1 MVSTLCVHLRACETA
16 IVHRPRVESTK
27 PGRPTGVGIGWPRY
41 AWGTDVAELLR
52 VEAAHCAREAAVD
65 DDPAIVRVARWAH
78 PLCCPRPS
86 FFSVGVRVVVSAL
99 SGNSPVS
106 EAAISRHVLRWI
118 CMEGGCVGCV
128 PEVERETL
136 VLHSMLLGPDYTLF
150 VWVQAP
156 IVDHISTTH
165 HDTIYAVGACV
176 PTLRSTQHS
185 EERRAAQHHDAR
197 NRNGKLSKA
206 SWSTLQP

>member
-1 MVSTLCVHLRACETA
+1 VSTIRKVLPTWVISTLCVHLRACEAA
-16 IVHRPRVESTK
+16 IVHRSRVESTE

-52 VEAAHCAREAAVD
+52 VEAAHCTREAVVD

-106 EAAISRHVLRWI
+106 EATISRHVLRWI
-118 CMEGGCVGCV
+118 CMEGDCVGSV
-128 PEVERETL
+128 LEVEREPV
-136 VLHSMLLGPDYTLF
+136 VLHSMLLGADHTLF

-156 IVDHISTTH
+156 IVNHIGTTH
-165 HDTIYAVGACV
+165 DDTIYAVGARV
-176 PTLRSTQHS
+176 PMLRST
-185 EERRAAQHHDAR
+185 
-197 NRNGKLSKA
+197 
-206 SWSTLQP
+206 